1 MVCVM
6 TSMGHPGCPLAVVL
20 LSPHPHDHRTEEQE
34 ASPATFLLKDH
45 FRVQAWAQALS
56 RDGAQLRLEWLL
68 LLSPLICSPRTTF
81 LQSSVFIQDVYFWH
95 SLCIPFW

>member
-1 MVCVM
+1 MVRVM
-6 TSMGHPGCPLAVVL
+6 TSTGHPGCPLAVVL

-34 ASPATFLLKDH
+34 ASPAMFLLKDH

-68 LLSPLICSPRTTF
+68 PSPLIC
-81 LQSSVFIQDVYFWH
+81 
-95 SLCIPFW
+95 